1 MDPSVLAQLQ
11 QAYVRNL
18 AAMASGSGGSPDPFT
33 PALSKAISQGW
44 LSIAG
49 ADGGP
54 NLGLDGQP
62 SEDGR
67 SPRRQAARPAKD
79 G

>member
-11 QAYVRNL
+11 QAYIKNL

-33 PALSKAISQGW
+33 PAVHKTVSQDW
-44 LSIAG
+44 LARVG
-49 ADGGP
+49 MDGSMP
-54 NLGLDGQP
+54 AEP
-62 SEDGR
+62 PAEDGR
-67 SPRRQAARPAKD
+67 SARRKAARPAAD

>member
-11 QAYVRNL
+11 QAYVKNL

-33 PALSKAISQGW
+33 PAVHKAVSQDW
-44 LSIAG
+44 LARVG
-49 ADGGP
+49 MDGS
-54 NLGLDGQP
+54 QP
-62 SEDGR
+62 AAEPPAEDGR
-67 SPRRQAARPAKD
+67 SPRRKAARPAAD